1 MDWTVAFT
9 RKASKQAAI
18 LPERLRLRLMY
29 LVQSIRESGPTRP
42 EMRHYGK
49 LRGAGK
55 RELHHCHLNKG
66 RPTYV
71 AVWEVTDRT
80 VRLVEITYVGS
91 HEDAPY

>member
-1 MDWTVAFT
+1 MDWTVAFS
-9 RKASKQAAI
+9 RRASKQAAM
-18 LPERLRLRLMY
+18 LPDRPRRRLM
-29 LVQSIRESGPTRP
+29 LLIKGIREFGPARP

-49 LRGAGK
+49 LRGTGK
-55 RELHHCHLNKG
+55 LEVHHCHLNKG

-71 AVWEVTDRT
+71 AVWEVSDRT

>member
-1 MDWTVAFT
+1 MLLI
-9 RKASKQAAI
+9 KG
-18 LPERLRLRLMY
+18 
-29 LVQSIRESGPTRP
+29 IRESGPARP

-49 LRGAGK
+49 LRGTGK
-55 RELHHCHLNKG
+55 REVHHCHLNKG

-71 AVWEVTDRT
+71 AVWEVSDRT